1 MNDIQGMPPG
11 GWTDVFELTITRATS
26 ERVSANWTVGPRLH
40 GLFGTLHGGS
50 HSSVAES
57 LASIGASLWFGDRGT
72 VAGTAN
78 NTDMFLSVTAGR
90 LYSDARPIDQT
101 DTEQLWDIGTR
112 DAADQL
118 VARSQV
124 RLANLTPRTSST
136 AKVTDARR

>member
-11 GWTDVFELTITRATS
+11 GWTDVFELTITHATS
-26 ERVSANWTVGPRLH
+26 ERVSANWTVDPRLH

-50 HSSVAES
+50 HSRVAES
-57 LASIGASLWFGDRGT
+57 LASIGASQWF
-72 VAGTAN
+72 
-78 NTDMFLSVTAGR
+78 
-90 LYSDARPIDQT
+90 
-101 DTEQLWDIGTR
+101 GTR
-112 DAADQL
+112 DAADQI